1 MNNNSLVV
9 SAFHIPENA
18 LRCMYVT
25 AIVHCNS
32 TGFEH
37 VVGMACRVHG
47 GTAATPSAAL
57 FVEGRF
63 NYEKRGCRLK
73 NENCYSKRLSMSS
86 SCTYMRAHALFRM
99 GLLAINLLQLAVGA
113 WCAT

>member
-1 MNNNSLVV
+1 MYNNSLVV

-18 LRCMYVT
+18 LGCMYVT

-73 NENCYSKRLSMSS
+73 NENCYQRL
-86 SCTYMRAHALFRM
+86 YVFLLHIHARARAFP
-99 GLLAINLLQLAVGA
+99 NGA
-113 WCAT
+113 ACY

>member
-1 MNNNSLVV
+1 MYNNSLVV
-9 SAFHIPENA
+9 SAFHILENA

-73 NENCYSKRLSMSS
+73 NENCYSKTLYVFHLH
-86 SCTYMRAHALFRM
+86 THARARAFP
-99 GLLAINLLQLAVGA
+99 NGA
-113 WCAT
+113 ACY